1 MGSARLRKPRRDLLL
16 RIGVTLAVVGWLVW
30 YIRAHP
36 EPFRPL
42 LTVKPA
48 VVFVLSLLLFLS
60 CVVCGIKLKLLAA
73 FFRVRLA
80 LAEATALYVTSVF
93 LNYLLFQVGFA
104 SKGLYL
110 KHRYSLPY
118 PAFASLSAFQAVAV
132 LLAAG
137 VAGPILILVSQVP
150 FASSWPLALLFASL
164 GAVGI
169 LAFLI
174 QTRLPSLGLKMWN
187 PLTAFGERWRDIR
200 SQPRLIAG
208 VIAVELSGIGLYG
221 VRLYVAFWALGH
233 EVTLPACWV
242 MALGGVLS
250 GFINLTPGSLVIQE
264 TIAAFVA
271 MAFGVAF
278 QVGLAA
284 AFLDRA
290 VDLAWTMAAGSV
302 LTYLFAQRF
311 GEMAPFRQAPPIQEV
326 DR

>member
-1 MGSARLRKPRRDLLL
+1 MS
-16 RIGVTLAVVGWLVW
+16 RIGVTLVVLGWAVW
-30 YIRAHP
+30 YIRTQP
-36 EPFRPL
+36 EAFWPL
-42 LTVKPA
+42 LTVRPL
-48 VVFVLSLLLFLS
+48 VLFILSLFIFVTW
-60 CVVCGIKLKLLAA
+60 VVCGIKLKLLAA
-73 FFRVRLA
+73 FFQVSLGWT
-80 LAEATALYVTSVF
+80 EAVALYVTSVF

-110 KHRYSLPY
+110 KHRYGLPY

-137 VAGPILILVSQVP
+137 VAGPILILVSEVP
-150 FASSWPLALLFASL
+150 FVSAWHLALFFAGL

-174 QTRLPSLGLKMWN
+174 QTRLPSFRLRGWG

-200 SQPRLIAG
+200 SQPGLIAG
-208 VIAVELSGIGLYG
+208 VVAVELFSMGLYG

-233 EVTLPACWV
+233 EVSLPACWV
-242 MALGGVLS
+242 MALSGVLS

-264 TIAAFVA
+264 TVAAFVA
-271 MAFGVAF
+271 MAFGIAF

-290 VDLAWTMAAGSV
+290 IDLVWTIAAGSV
-302 LTYLFAQRF
+302 LTYLLAQRF
-311 GEMAPFRQAPPIQEV
+311 GEMVPFRQARTVRGIDNQYK
-326 DR
+326 RL